1 MSIAKMDDETLTTL
15 LRGGHINMTDRV
27 ARGLWPH
34 APLRFSEILSHLTKL
49 LSQDRWFPH
58 EWMPHREGERVHEG
72 GVVEH
77 QGLGRYVYRAVC
89 AHPVQTNVVAESTER
104 VFSSAEDAARYFLK
118 WDLHLPGDLDG
129 WKVIE

>member
-1 MSIAKMDDETLTTL
+1 MAKMDDETLTTL
-15 LRGGHINMTDRV
+15 LRGGHISMTDRV

-34 APLRFSEILSHLTKL
+34 APLRFSEILAHLTRL
-49 LSQDRWFPH
+49 LNQHTWFPY
-58 EWMPHREGERVHEG
+58 EWRPHREGEPVHEG

-77 QGLGRYVYRAVC
+77 QGLGRYVYRASR
-89 AHPVQTNVVAESTER
+89 AHPIKPHLVVESAEC
-104 VFSSAEDAARYFLK
+104 VFSSAEEAARYFLK